1 MGLLDYYRQ
10 FDDMDQEE
18 VNKRLREKR
27 RLEKE
32 KELQVVVNLD
42 LATTEWPDF
51 PNAEVM
57 NQAIFAA
64 RGRVNGYP
72 DRHATAIRGTLAK
85 RAGVDPEQVVFGNG
99 ATELLQEASHLM
111 LKQGDELVT
120 HWPSYPLFPLMAA
133 RAGARPVAV
142 DSAGGRA
149 DPEAMLAAV
158 NERTKVMVVCNPNDP
173 TGDYL
178 PAQSLRWLLSELPE
192 HVHLLLDEAFIHFQ
206 DIEPIDSCVQLVN
219 EFPRLL
225 VFRTF
230 SKVYGMAGLRAGYVI
245 GSTEASRE
253 LEAIAPPLGVNSLT
267 QAGIQHALK
276 LGDSEIDRRRN
287 LVIEQRRRILAA
299 LHDLPVDAPP
309 SQANFIWLSAAGM
322 SGVRLASR
330 LEEEGV
336 IVAPGGPLGAED
348 HVRVSVRGAAATE
361 RLLNALEKL
370 RD

>member
-1 MGLLDYYRQ
+1 LGLLDYYRQ
-10 FDDMDQEE
+10 FNDMDEEE
-18 VNKRLREKR
+18 VNRGLREKR

-32 KELQVVVNLD
+32 QELQVVVNLD
-42 LATTEWPDF
+42 LSSTEWPDL

-64 RGRVNGYP
+64 RGRMNGYP
-72 DRHATAIRGTLAK
+72 DRHAASIRATLAK
-85 RAGVDPEQVVFGNG
+85 RAELDPEQVVFGNG
-99 ATELLQEASHLM
+99 ATELLQEAAHLF

-133 RAGARPVAV
+133 RASARPVPV
-142 DSAGGRA
+142 DRAAGAA

-158 NERTKVMVVCNPNDP
+158 TDRTRAMVVCNPNDP
-173 TGDYL
+173 TGHYL

-192 HVHLLLDEAFIHFQ
+192 HVHLLLDEAYVHFQ
-206 DIEPIDSCVQLVN
+206 DIEPLDSCLRLVN

-230 SKVYGMAGLRAGYVI
+230 SKVYGMAGLRAGYVV
-245 GSTEASRE
+245 GSTEAGRE

-276 LGDSEIDRRRN
+276 LGDAEVDRRRN
-287 LVIEQRRRILAA
+287 LVIEQRKRILSA

-309 SQANFIWLSAAGM
+309 SQGNFVWLSAAGM
-322 SGVRLASR
+322 TGARLAGR
-330 LEEEGV
+330 LQEEGV

-348 HVRVSVRGAAATE
+348 HVRASVRGGAATE
-361 RLLNALEKL
+361 RLLSALEKL
-370 RD
+370 R

>member
-18 VNKRLREKR
+18 VNQRLREKR

-72 DRHATAIRGTLAK
+72 DRHATSIRATLAQ

-158 NERTKVMVVCNPNDP
+158 TERTKVMVVCNPNDP

-192 HVHLLLDEAFIHFQ
+192 HVHLLLDEAFVHFQ
-206 DIEPIDSCVQLVN
+206 DIEPIDACLSLLAD
-219 EFPRLL
+219 FPRLF

-230 SKVYGMAGLRAGYVI
+230 SKAYGMAGLRAGYVI
-245 GSTEASRE
+245 GSTDAARE
-253 LEAIAPPLGVNSLT
+253 LEAIAPPLGVNALT
-267 QAGIQHALK
+267 QVAVEYALSH
-276 LGDSEIDRRRN
+276 GDGEVDRRRN
-287 LVIEQRRRILAA
+287 LVIEQRKRLFAA
-299 LHDLPVDAPP
+299 IPRLKVDARQ
-309 SQANFIWLSAAGM
+309 SQGNFVWLSA
-322 SGVRLASR
+322 SGLNSTTLASR
-330 LEEEGV
+330 LENEGV
-336 IVAPGGPLGAED
+336 IVAPGGPL
-348 HVRVSVRGAAATE
+348 
-361 RLLNALEKL
+361 
-370 RD
+370 